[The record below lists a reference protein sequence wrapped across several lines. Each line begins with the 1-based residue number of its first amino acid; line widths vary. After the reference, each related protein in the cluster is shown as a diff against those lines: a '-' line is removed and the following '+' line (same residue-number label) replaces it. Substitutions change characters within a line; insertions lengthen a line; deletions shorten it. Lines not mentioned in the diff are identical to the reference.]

1 MSTVLVFVVVPAAI
15 LLGIAALTLAGGDR
29 SRPDRR
35 YRPGRPF
42 DFAPI
47 WFLAAPERVSSA
59 RAITSHGP
67 SHGSSQG
74 SSQGSSHGQGE
85 LTAGSGAVEPA
96 AGALRIE
103 DTAGKRVLPGPIGGA
118 SDRW

>member
-1 MSTVLVFVVVPAAI
+1 MSTVLVFVVIPAAI
-15 LLGIAALTLAGGDR
+15 LLGVAALTLSGGDR

-35 YRPGRPF
+35 YRPGRPY

-47 WFLAAPERVSSA
+47 WFLSAPEQVSSA
-59 RAITSHGP
+59 HAGTA
-67 SHGSSQG
+67 
-74 SSQGSSHGQGE
+74 HGQGE

-96 AGALRIE
+96 AGALSIE
-103 DTAGKRVLPGPIGGA
+103 DTAGKRVLPGPVGGA